1 MRLQENGVSFSDYL
15 KAIEIDSTN
24 NSSLDNLGYS
34 YLATG
39 DSVSALENF
48 NKCIKQK
55 PDNIDAILGV
65 ALVYYYK
72 NDMENAKKYIN
83 RAKGLNA
90 ILKQG
95 VEGFESF
102 KKEGWFYSEKDD
114 ASLKKM
120 FEEFK

>member
-1 MRLQENGVSFSDYL
+1 MTLTLDPTY
-15 KAIEIDSTN
+15 
-24 NSSLDNLGYS
+24 NSAMDNLGYS

-39 DSVSALENF
+39 DTVSALENF
-48 NKCIKQK
+48 NRCIKQK
-55 PDNIDAILGV
+55 PDNIDAILGL

-72 NDMENAKKYIN
+72 NNMGNAKKFIDQ
-83 RAKGLNA
+83 AKGLNA
-90 ILKQG
+90 VLKQG

-114 ASLKKM
+114 NALKKM